1 MITCSLMLLN
11 FIECQ
16 VDKQPKKLDF
26 LAEIEQYLGNNCDH
40 EKVTLEHICPFN
52 PEKNGAIRLGINDV
66 KRMLGNMVLMDKDN
80 LKEHSFEVKKNEYG
94 KSKYKLAKLRLH
106 SDPEMEFRGCQ

>member
-1 MITCSLMLLN
+1 MLLN

-16 VDKQPKKLDF
+16 VDKQPKIRFL

-52 PEKNGAIRLGINDV
+52 PEKGWCNSFGEGVNDV
-66 KRMLGNMVLMDKDN
+66 KDRLGNMVLMDKDN
-80 LKEHSFEVKKNEYG
+80 LKE
-94 KSKYKLAKLRLH
+94 LH
-106 SDPEMEFRGCQ
+106 LK